1 MPRIYGFLAY
11 PTAATII
18 SSLIALPWLW
28 QDLVP
33 LEWIGLA
40 AGLALLPRL
49 RGWRGEF
56 WTLAAAT
63 AAIAVAFHWAP
74 KVLAYSM
81 DTSFAIGLLVSIPI
95 ILWDACRLALPF
107 WVAARLTGDP
117 RAAWLPAALVAC
129 AVEAIMPG
137 VFPWKLGY
145 SQIAWPVL
153 VQGVDL
159 FGPEWSTF
167 VVFAHAGTIVW
178 LGGMLATLWRGE
190 VSSESRSC
198 NRLAILPLASL
209 AAVVVCGANLAYG
222 VVAMQVW
229 NRAVA
234 SAPQVRLA
242 LVQANPEDVGGLDSL
257 RTLTQRLCG
266 DPTRVP
272 DIVVWPECSGGSYEK
287 SLSSLADPAEILRK
301 SRDPNRGMRPLD
313 DHACPLLFGGKIF
326 AGYPEKPSELYQSAI
341 LIDQDHDIVGCYHKR
356 HLMPFGEYVP
366 GEDWYRDIK
375 LYFPMQEQ
383 MTAGREAT
391 VLSGPA
397 NTRLGVMLCYED
409 MLPGA
414 AASLVAEGA
423 NVLVSLINGAAFTA
437 PLTLAQHRL
446 LAQLRS
452 VECRRSLVR
461 CAATG
466 ETCVISPVGIIAA
479 RLPLHEPGVLEAAVP
494 LLAGRTLASRIGP
507 AFPAAC
513 GLVLAGMLWRRRR
526 LNSGP

>member
-1 MPRIYGFLAY
+1 MQRLSGILVY
-11 PTAATII
+11 PATAA
-18 SSLIALPWLW
+18 LIAAVIAVPWLW

-40 AGLALLPRL
+40 AGLALLPML

-63 AAIAVAFHWAP
+63 AAIATAFHWAP

-81 DTSFAIGLLVSIPI
+81 DTSLGVALLISIPI

-107 WVAARLTGDP
+107 WTAARLTSDP
-117 RAAWLPAALVAC
+117 RSAWLPAALAAC

-145 SQIAWPVL
+145 SQIAWPAL
-153 VQGVDL
+153 VQAVDL

-167 VVFAHAGTIVW
+167 VVFAHAGLLVW
-178 LGGMLATLWRGE
+178 LGWTLALAWRTNGRGRAE
-190 VSSESRSC
+190 AVQPRS
-198 NRLAILPLASL
+198 PMASL
-209 AAVVVCGANLAYG
+209 AAVVVCALNLAYG
-222 VVAMQVW
+222 IVAMW
-229 NRAVA
+229 LWDGAIEA
-234 SAPQVRLA
+234 APKVRVA
-242 LVQANPEDVGGLDSL
+242 LVQANPEDADGLNRL

-266 DPTRVP
+266 DPARVP
-272 DIVVWPECSGGSYEK
+272 DVVVWPECSGGSYEK
-287 SLSSLADPAEILRK
+287 SLSSLADPAEILQK

-313 DHACPLLFGGKIF
+313 RHACPLLFGGKIF
-326 AGYPEKPSELYQSAI
+326 SGYPEKPSELYQSAI
-341 LIDQDHDIVGCYHKR
+341 LVDEAHDIVGCYHKR

-366 GEDWYRDIK
+366 GEEWYPEIK
-375 LYFPMQEQ
+375 LYFPMQEP
-383 MTAGREAT
+383 MTAGHDAN
-391 VLSGPA
+391 VLEGPA
-397 NTRLGVMLCYED
+397 SSRLGVMLCYED

-414 AASLVAEGA
+414 AASLTARDA
-423 NVLVSLINGAAFTA
+423 NVLVSLINGAAFTE

-466 ETCVISPVGIIAA
+466 ETCVISPVGTIVA

-494 LLAGRTLASRIGP
+494 LLEGRTLASRIGP
-507 AFPAAC
+507 AFPVAC
-513 GLVLAGMLWRRRR
+513 GAALLGMLWCRRR
-526 LNSGP
+526 LAPGP

>member
-1 MPRIYGFLAY
+1 MQRLVSVLVY
-11 PTAATII
+11 PAAATLIAG
-18 SSLIALPWLW
+18 LIALPWLW
-28 QDLVP
+28 QALVL

-63 AAIAVAFHWAP
+63 AAIATAFHWAP

-81 DTSFAIGLLVSIPI
+81 DTSFAVGLLISLPI
-95 ILWDACRLALPF
+95 IIWDACRLALPF
-107 WVAARLTGDP
+107 WTAARLTSDP

-153 VQGVDL
+153 VQAVDL
-159 FGPEWSTF
+159 CGPEWSTF
-167 VVFAHAGTIVW
+167 VVFAHAGVLVW
-178 LGGMLATLWRGE
+178 LGSMLARIWRADGLQQAGAA
-190 VSSESRSC
+190 RSAA
-198 NRLAILPLASL
+198 LVPIASVAAI
-209 AAVVVCGANLAYG
+209 VVCALNLAYG
-222 VVAMQVW
+222 VAAMRFW
-229 NRAVA
+229 EDAVA
-234 SAPQVRLA
+234 AAPQVQVA
-242 LVQANPEDVGGLDSL
+242 LVQANPEEAGGLDSL
-257 RTLTQRLCG
+257 RSLTRQLCA
-266 DPTRVP
+266 DSARVP
-272 DIVVWPECSGGSYEK
+272 DVVVWPECSGGSYEQ

-313 DHACPLLFGGKIF
+313 EHACPLLFGGKIF

-341 LIDQDHDIVGCYHKR
+341 LLDQDHDIVGCYHKR

-366 GEDWYRDIK
+366 GEDWYPELK

-383 MTAGREAT
+383 MTAGRDAT
-391 VLSGPA
+391 VLAGPA
-397 NTRLGVMLCYED
+397 GTRLGVMLCYED

-414 AASLVAEGA
+414 AASLVAGEA
-423 NVLVSLINGAAFTA
+423 NVLVSLINGAAFTK
-437 PLTLAQHRL
+437 PLTLTQHRL

-466 ETCVISPVGIIAA
+466 ETCVISPVGVVAA
-479 RLPLHEPGVLEAAVP
+479 RLPLHEPAVLEAAVP
-494 LLAGRTLASRIGP
+494 LLEGRTLASRIGP

-513 GLVLAGMLWRRRR
+513 GLGLLGMLWRRRR
-526 LNSGP
+526 LTTGL